1 MKPNVFIAG
10 PRYGFT
16 TTSQTEAFMVDVAAG
31 LASQGCFAGFFNGSH
46 PDIIEWRNIA
56 LTIWYDNLPKSTHIL
71 MVDYDMSATFD
82 IVGKLLNAD
91 KPVAGSVYIKKGGG
105 GFVGSFIDTQRP
117 VDGFVPMRGLGAG
130 ILLIRRDSVD
140 AIIGHDPSILEEI
153 PEVERGIN
161 SWSKHYG
168 VTRIIHAFDKVIGEQ
183 GRPLS
188 EDLSFCHRVRLAG
201 LEVWGEVET
210 VVGHVGMHEWRGKPF
225 AEPSPEPPPFDLAA
239 LIAPKRKTAVVDIG
253 ASPVDG
259 DPIYRPM
266 LDAGLCTVLGFEP
279 QRDELRALLGAAKE
293 GETYLPDVIADG
305 KPHTL
310 YRCFMPGMASLFK
323 PDAKR
328 LAMFKSFAGFG
339 RVIGTDTVDTTT
351 LDKAVTGP
359 VDFLKLDIQ
368 GAELMALKGGE
379 EVLKRCIAVQVEVSF
394 VTLYEGQPCIA
405 EVDWHLRQRG
415 FIPHGYAGSKAW
427 PLVGYPDDK
436 GLQPAQVL
444 EADLIYVR
452 DFTDDKRWSPED
464 WKQLAML
471 AHYVFRSPDLAHWAL
486 MRLEPEWA
494 AEFAGGT
501 MREAA

>member
-1 MKPNVFIAG
+1 MKPSIFIAG

-16 TTSQTEAFMVDVAAG
+16 TTAQTEASVVNAATR
-31 LASQGCFAGFFNGSH
+31 LAEQGCYDGFFNSSH

-56 LTIWYDNLPKSTHIL
+56 LTLWYDRRPQSTHIL
-71 MVDYDMSATFD
+71 MVDYDMSFEFD
-82 IVGKLLNAD
+82 IIAKLINVN

-105 GFVGSFIDTQRP
+105 GFVGSFIDTQRS
-117 VDGFVPMRGLGAG
+117 VDGFVPMRGIGAG
-130 ILLIRRDSVD
+130 ILLIRRDAVT
-140 AIIGHDPSILEEI
+140 AIIGHDPSIVEVI
-153 PEVERGIN
+153 PESERSVN

-168 VTRIIHAFDKVIGEQ
+168 VSRIIHAFDKVIGEQ

-188 EDLSFCHRVRLAG
+188 EDLSFCHRVREAG

-225 AEPSPEPPPFDLAA
+225 AEQTPEPPPFDLAA
-239 LIAPKRKTAVVDIG
+239 LIKPKRKTAVVDIG

-279 QRDELRALLGAAKE
+279 QRDELRALLGAAGE

-305 KPHTL
+305 KAHTL

-328 LAMFKSFAGFG
+328 LAMFKNFAGFG
-339 RVIGTDTVDTTT
+339 RVIGTDTVQTTT

-368 GAELMALKGGE
+368 GSELMALKGGDE
-379 EVLKRCIAVQVEVSF
+379 TLKRCIAVQVEVSF
-394 VTLYEGQPCIA
+394 VTLYENQPCLA
-405 EVDWHLRQRG
+405 EVDWHLRQKG
-415 FIPHGYAGSKAW
+415 FIPHGVAASKAW
-427 PLVGYPDDK
+427 PLAGYPDDDK
-436 GLQPAQVL
+436 MQPGQVL

-452 DFTDDKRWSPED
+452 DFTDDKRWSEED
-464 WKQLAML
+464 WKHLAML
-471 AHYVFRSPDLAHWAL
+471 AHYVFRSPDLVHWAL
-486 MRLEPEWA
+486 GKVDDALA

-501 MREAA
+501 MRQAA